1 MTVADEQDRRGG
13 LTAWAQEA
21 RVRSASYAAQ
31 AARAAESATAMRQ
44 QVDRII
50 ERMAERNPEH
60 ARDLRA
66 ILSAAVSQR
75 EAIAG
80 LRNNGGRLPSGPRSK
95 PRAAAAAEL
104 EGQRRDIAIAG
115 EQDRAVGE
123 LHDQVIQ
130 RVFAA
135 GLALQDAADLT
146 AEPEARWRIEAVADE
161 LDRLIQV
168 IRGVVFNPAA

>member
-1 MTVADEQDRRGG
+1 MTVADEHDRRAG
-13 LTAWAQEA
+13 LTAWAQDA
-21 RVRSASYAAQ
+21 RARSASYAAQ
-31 AARAAESATAMRQ
+31 AARAAEAATALRQ

-60 ARDLRA
+60 AKDLRA
-66 ILSAAVSQR
+66 IAATAVSQR
-75 EAIAG
+75 EAIAV
-80 LRNNGGRLPSGPRSK
+80 LRKNGGRPPS
-95 PRAAAAAEL
+95 EL

-115 EQDRAVGE
+115 EPDRAVGE

-135 GLALQDAADLT
+135 GLALQDAADQT

-168 IRGVVFNPAA
+168 IRGVVFSPAA